1 MRRSLTAGLIC
12 LLGLL
17 AAIPPARAMQF
28 EAVQATQTDAIIGG
42 RGPIVK
48 GDTARL
54 QQAFAS
60 IPQTLK
66 FLVLELD
73 SPGGSVAEGVDLM
86 NYIRANRI
94 PVLIPSN
101 AKCASACFL
110 LFAAA
115 PRRIAAPD
123 ALIGV
128 HSASIDGKETGDTL
142 AITTQMARWAGEL
155 GVPPAI
161 LGKMVQAKPRGMEWL
176 TADDLASMDVR
187 ILDPDPAPKQT
198 ETNTASNRPAPP
210 VARPVAPPSPTPVAG
225 FGAGRDDRHA
235 WEGWLVNV
243 AGARRDGAIFAF
255 GQFNMPQPG
264 SCYTPDGVSR
274 GDFTQGCEAARQRL
288 TPVAMRIR
296 DNADYAKGWNS
307 GGPIGSVSP
316 AVQTQAPAAVPVE
329 AEYQGVYFCG
339 RQVASLKLQFYRD
352 ATARHRALLSFGP
365 QATSPNIPRGSYYVE
380 GSFDMLGGEVLLA
393 PVQWVSQ
400 PPGYEWIGLNGRSDD
415 GGKTYSGRV
424 SNSRECTIFTLKR
437 VGGSVAR

>member
-1 MRRSLTAGLIC
+1 MRRSLTAGMIC
-12 LLGLL
+12 MLGLL
-17 AAIPPARAMQF
+17 ATTPSARAMQF

-73 SPGGSVAEGVDLM
+73 SPGGSVAEGVELM
-86 NYIRANRI
+86 NYIRANRL

-115 PRRIAAPD
+115 PD

-128 HSASIDGKETGDTL
+128 HSASVDGKETGDTL

-176 TADDLASMDVR
+176 TAEDLASMDVK
-187 ILDPDPAPKQT
+187 ILDSEPATKPA

-210 VARPVAPPSPTPVAG
+210 VARPVAPAPAPLSPMAG
-225 FGAGRDDRHA
+225 FAAGRDDRRA
-235 WEGWLVNV
+235 WEAWLGNV

-264 SCYTPDGVSR
+264 SCYTPDGTSR

-296 DNADYAKGWNS
+296 DNAEYAKGWNNS
-307 GGPIGSVSP
+307 GPIGPASP
-316 AVQTQAPAAVPVE
+316 TVQAPAPSAVPVE
-329 AEYQGVYFCG
+329 AEYQGAYFCG

-352 ATARHRALLSFGP
+352 AAARRRVLLSFGP
-365 QATSPNIPRGSYYVE
+365 QATSPNIPRGSFHVE
-380 GSFDMLGGEVLLA
+380 GSFDMTGGEVSLA
-393 PVQWVSQ
+393 PVQWVNQ
-400 PPGYEWIGLNGRSDD
+400 PPGYEWIGLTGRSDD

-424 SNSRECTIFTLKR
+424 SNSRDCTIFTLKR
-437 VGGSVAR
+437 VGVSAAR